1 MSKTDCEPRLKK
13 NLPTPDEMAE
23 EVHKVGSV
31 NGIKPSKVTNII

>member
-1 MSKTDCEPRLKK
+1 MNKTDCEPRLEK
-13 NLPTPDEMAE
+13 NLPTPDEMA